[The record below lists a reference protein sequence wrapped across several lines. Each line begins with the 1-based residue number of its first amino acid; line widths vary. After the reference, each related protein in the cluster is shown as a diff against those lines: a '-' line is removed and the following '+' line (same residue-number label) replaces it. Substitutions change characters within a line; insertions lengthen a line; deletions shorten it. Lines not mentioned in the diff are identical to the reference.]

1 MAAPI
6 SARPEPAA
14 VSRRALFAI
23 AAALAATAL
32 TGAVAI
38 AGVTRHVSPAPSVPA
53 VGQTLTPAAPV
64 TPTRVEPGG

>member
-1 MAAPI
+1 MAAPT
-6 SARPEPAA
+6 SSRPAPEA

-23 AAALAATAL
+23 AAALAATVL

-38 AGVTRHVSPAPSVPA
+38 AGLTRNVSPAPSVPA

-64 TPTRVEPGG
+64 IPTRVEPGG